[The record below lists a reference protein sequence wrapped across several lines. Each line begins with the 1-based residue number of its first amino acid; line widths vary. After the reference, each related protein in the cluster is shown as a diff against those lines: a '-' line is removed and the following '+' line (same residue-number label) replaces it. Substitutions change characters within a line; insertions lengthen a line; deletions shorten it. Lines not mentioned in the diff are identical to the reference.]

1 MSFANTWINPYNSLM
16 KLTQDPVS
24 GALTGSYSSTTDGS
38 GTYDVTGWASLAD
51 ATTAAG
57 QTMAI
62 SILWR
67 SNDGG
72 ISDPS
77 HEVSA
82 MAGQVVAVNPGEN
95 LVLVHI
101 FVETKTGVTPKR
113 GIYPDKL
120 VFTPTTLSPAAPANP
135 AAPIPVTKANSGYTD
150 NLSGVWNGKTLSGQ
164 MQITFRFPVPG
175 EPQLE
180 GCIVYGTG
188 HEYPITGFTDI
199 FAEAADFEWQGIT
212 FSTYID
218 SPDGRLCISMAGYLS
233 LKNHII
239 HFTSMVSQSTP
250 SNSTW
255 YQVAKEQWIFAKKAK

>member
-1 MSFANTWINPYNSLM
+1 M

-62 SILWR
+62 SILWQ

-82 MAGQVVAVNPGEN
+82 MAGQVVAVKPGEN

-120 VFTPTTLSPAAPANP
+120 VFTPTTLVAGAAANANP
-135 AAPIPVTKANSGYTD
+135 VAYTD
-150 NLSGVWNGKTLSGQ
+150 NLSGVWNGKTFSGQ
-164 MQITFRFPVPG
+164 MQITFRFPVPDQ
-175 EPQLE
+175 PQLE

-199 FAEAADFEWQGIT
+199 FAEAADFEWQGIA

-218 SPDGRLCISMAGYLS
+218 SPEGRLCISMAGYLS

-250 SNSTW
+250 SDSTW
-255 YQVAKEQWIFAKKAK
+255 YQVAKEQWIFEKKAK